1 MTRNQGYDGSSQNR
15 KEEMLW
21 SQNDEAQQ
29 SAYAN
34 EIRRGDESKGVRSF
48 GGWDNN
54 PILNYELQEL
64 CFFNPAFSVLASHT
78 LYLSF
83 S

>member
-34 EIRRGDESKGVRSF
+34 EIRRGEESKGVLSF
-48 GGWDNN
+48 GG
-54 PILNYELQEL
+54 
-64 CFFNPAFSVLASHT
+64 
-78 LYLSF
+78 
-83 S
+83 